1 MSILRGACMAVSYA
15 TDIRPLFRPIDISR
29 MAFFCD
35 LASYDDV
42 KTNAPHLL
50 GRLKGEAGP
59 VMPPVST
66 GGPWSADN
74 IALFEK
80 WIDEGCQP

>member
-1 MSILRGACMAVSYA
+1 MAVSYA

-42 KTNAPHLL
+42 KTNAPHTASEHRRTLVR
-50 GRLKGEAGP
+50 GQHRP
-59 VMPPVST
+59 VREMDRRGLP
-66 GGPWSADN
+66 
-74 IALFEK
+74 ALARAS
-80 WIDEGCQP
+80 D

>member
-1 MSILRGACMAVSYA
+1 MAVSYA
-15 TDIRPLFRPIDISR
+15 TDIRPLFRPIDIDR
-29 MAFFCD
+29 MGFFCD
-35 LASYDDV
+35 LASHDDV
-42 KTNAPHLL
+42 KTKAREIL
-50 GRLKGEAGP
+50 GRLKGETGP

-80 WIDEGCQP
+80 WMDEGCQP

>member
-1 MSILRGACMAVSYA
+1 MAVSYA
-15 TDIRPLFRPIDISR
+15 ADIHPLFTAIDVQH
-29 MAFFCD
+29 MAFFCN

-42 KTNAPHLL
+42 KTNAQQIL
-50 GRLKGEAGP
+50 GRLKGDAGP
-59 VMPPVST
+59 VMPPPMN
-66 GGPWSADN
+66 GGPWPPAN

>member
-1 MSILRGACMAVSYA
+1 MAVSYA
-15 TDIRPLFRPIDISR
+15 ADIRPLFKPIDISR

-42 KTNAPHLL
+42 KTNARDIL
-50 GRLKGEAGP
+50 GRLKGETGP
-59 VMPPVST
+59 VMPPVSA
-66 GGPWSADN
+66 GGPWSAAN

-80 WIDEGCQP
+80 WIDEGCQA